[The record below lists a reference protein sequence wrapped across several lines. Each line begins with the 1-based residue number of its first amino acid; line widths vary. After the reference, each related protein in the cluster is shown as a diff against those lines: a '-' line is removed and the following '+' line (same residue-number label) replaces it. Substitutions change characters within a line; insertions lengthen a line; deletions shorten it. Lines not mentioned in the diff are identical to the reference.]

1 MSLCESEQLAFTNM
15 YLSTFSCLKRE
26 KKKKKTGVIEGQQ
39 MAGLRLLSELS
50 GHFGNM
56 PSRLACLI
64 VVFNGHP
71 CSLR

>member
-1 MSLCESEQLAFTNM
+1 
-15 YLSTFSCLKRE
+15 
-26 KKKKKTGVIEGQQ
+26 